1 MTGRVARLLVTMK
14 KNARL
19 ARLAAR
25 LAAKHMRLVAKLER
39 AWDVA
44 TDAEENALT
53 EKDAWRLAKVS
64 ERCLR
69 DLQAVRAG
77 LPLPVRAAP
86 QTARNRA
93 KQGLAALA
101 MIGRVIARAITTQA
115 SLRKAQIA
123 LAARKAARAAARLVR
138 QGARR
143 ALRAIAARVLRMI
156 ALVTVTTTKK
166 EIVTMKAPTLAARIH
181 AGQGH
186 NYCQISVDGFDGNA
200 TDSPDGGHGLLA
212 YTDLSVGLAL
222 RAELRADYFVFTGGL
237 FGEHSIAADA
247 TITSA
252 ARLLAHWNGYV
263 ANNVQRAGGVS

>member
-1 MTGRVARLLVTMK
+1 MK
-14 KNARL
+14 KNAAKLARQL
-19 ARLAAR
+19 ARLAAKN
-25 LAAKHMRLVAKLER
+25 ARLVAKLER
-39 AWDVA
+39 AWDRA
-44 TDAEENALT
+44 TDAEGDAET
-53 EKDAWRLAKVS
+53 EQNAWRLARVS
-64 ERCLR
+64 EYILR

-101 MIGRVIARAITTQA
+101 AIGRVIARAVTTQA

-143 ALRAIAARVLRMI
+143 ALRAIAVRVLRMI
-156 ALVTVTTTKK
+156 ALVTVTATKK
-166 EIVTMKAPTLAARIH
+166 EIVTMKAPALAARIH

-186 NYCQISVDGFDGNA
+186 NYCQISVEGFDGNA
-200 TDSPDGGHGLLA
+200 TDSPDGGHGLLM
-212 YTDLSVGLAL
+212 YTDRSVGLAL
-222 RAELRADYFVFTGGL
+222 RAELRGDSFVFTGGRW
-237 FGEHSIAADA
+237 GEHSIAADA
-247 TITSA
+247 LITNA

-263 ANNVQRAGGVS
+263 ANNVGAAS